1 VGQEGPRGYEES
13 DVCWMLDEPG
23 WIEVKA
29 PAPAPALSLALALGR
44 NIAVYVLGQHSALLL
59 FFLSLL
65 SEICAELG
73 RTKNA
78 CLWDFLSRGG
88 LAGIWGSVVVGVGV
102 GVCG

>member
-29 PAPAPALSLALALGR
+29 PALALALTLALGR

-59 FFLSLL
+59 FFLFLL

-78 CLWDFLSRGG
+78 CLWDFLSRGLG
-88 LAGIWGSVVVGVGV
+88 WIWGSMFVGV